1 MKRRIQIFYLLPAV
15 FMVTVM
21 SCQKEP
27 IEPVTELAIDGDQKV
42 IAVEKNGVGIEFCL
56 LNENGEPAKVFQE
69 GENFKFHL
77 AIINN
82 VEPDTAMYIVSN
94 FIYNQEPE
102 LFELFDSK
110 GNVIGK
116 PWEIKMCDE
125 ISDHMNQIKQ
135 GEKWIMESPWTET
148 RIFTGSYESGTIRFL
163 QCYFSGLNMK
173 PLTDGKYYTVLS
185 RQFCLGKYLPHP
197 HSEFVCTDLLTLRI
211 NFEIK

>member
-1 MKRRIQIFYLLPAV
+1 
-15 FMVTVM
+15 M

-27 IEPVTELAIDGDQKV
+27 MEPVTELAIDSEQKV
-42 IAVEKNGVGIEFCL
+42 IAVEKNGIGIEFCL
-56 LNENGEPAKVFQE
+56 LNEEGEPATVFNE

-102 LFELFDSK
+102 LFKLFDSK

-116 PWEIKMCDE
+116 PLEIKMCNE
-125 ISDHMNQIKQ
+125 ISDRINQIKQ

-148 RIFTGSYESGTIRFL
+148 RIFKGSYESGTIKFL

-173 PLTDGKYYTVLS
+173 PLSDGKYYTVLS

-197 HSEFVCTDLLTLRI
+197 QSEFVCTDKLQLKI